1 MSEIVKVRR
10 AYSGK
15 AGIGGAIISVPAS
28 IRKEAGIFI
37 EDYVSLACAG
47 DGVVTVR
54 KKEIEKFTEADVFP
68 NGNDAL
74 LDDGY
79 FTERGFHSTMI
90 QKNCICKNREE
101 HIKHLRIE
109 LETGS

>member
-90 QKNCICKNREE
+90 QKKLYLQKQRRTYKASEN
-101 HIKHLRIE
+101 
-109 LETGS
+109 